1 MIAAVEALDGGS
13 LFMFTDAAA
22 LDESRTGE
30 LLTKGLNLPRPHLLS
45 AADHTQ
51 SGR

>member
-22 LDESRTGE
+22 LDESRTTE
-30 LLTKGLNLPRPHLLS
+30 LLTKGLHPPHPRLLF
-45 AADHTQ
+45 
-51 SGR
+51 RC